1 MKKLL
6 FILFFPITIP
16 LYLIY
21 RFFGWLSD
29 TFIPF
34 VQYDV
39 IPFLSDTLFPAIKKF
54 INYIKEKSAER
65 KEIKE
70 KAESTTA
77 YSAETQIINT
87 PAENYSDIQLKC
99 NSIEMTAESD
109 FYSLSDTELV
119 QNNNDK
125 ENIFQSSKTKSSIE
139 DSTYH
144 YKLSTSIYPND
155 WYISAVGHLPP
166 FTDEEYRKIRH
177 SETLSQI
184 DRLKKYHDLNSFES
198 CYGSAKVY
206 EIWGAKYRL
215 LAIKCFEKSL
225 EFTPTVPITNIYF
238 ALADLYEKSHQFE
251 KAVNILQK
259 AIKNTPGHSG
269 GSTQTAI
276 CLVKLGKIDEAI
288 EILKAVKKND
298 YYKNPNPSI
307 DPSFTTCIDRRL
319 EDCLN
324 KKERGYKFK
333 PRKDAFDYI
342 DPNNFS
348 LNKICNEYLQKWS

>member
-39 IPFLSDTLFPAIKKF
+39 IPFFTDTLFPAIKKF

-65 KEIKE
+65 KGIKE

-87 PAENYSDIQLKC
+87 PAENDSGIQLKC
-99 NSIEMTAESD
+99 NSNETTAEND
-109 FYSLSDTELV
+109 FHSPTDTEFV
-119 QNNNDK
+119 QNNNK
-125 ENIFQSSKTKSSIE
+125 ENISQYAETEGSIE

-155 WYISAVGHLPP
+155 WYVSAVGHLPP
-166 FTDEEYRKIRH
+166 FTDKEYRKIRH

-184 DRLKKYHDLNSFES
+184 DRLKKYHNLNSFES

-225 EFTPTVPITNIYF
+225 EFTPTVPITCIYS
-238 ALADLYEKSHQFE
+238 ALAVLYEKSHQLE

-259 AIKNTPGHSG
+259 HIDESPEHS
-269 GSTQTAI
+269 SAYTHKSI

-288 EILKAVKKND
+288 DMLNAVKETD

-307 DPSFTTCIDRRL
+307 DPSFTTCIDRKL

-333 PRKDAFDYI
+333 PRKNTFDYI

-348 LNKICNEYLQKWS
+348 LNEICNEYLQKWS